1 MALGSGKLFGP
12 DLLEQIFL
20 IKSFSAI
27 SQIKFWY
34 VGQNRHMLVVENQ
47 EGPIELQNRNC
58 LYLIEKVIMVT
69 ENVIK
74 TEIEENKNE
83 RVKDIIKNC
92 KI

>member
-1 MALGSGKLFGP
+1 
-12 DLLEQIFL
+12 
-20 IKSFSAI
+20 
-27 SQIKFWY
+27 
-34 VGQNRHMLVVENQ
+34 MLVVENQ

>member
-1 MALGSGKLFGP
+1 
-12 DLLEQIFL
+12 
-20 IKSFSAI
+20 
-27 SQIKFWY
+27 
-34 VGQNRHMLVVENQ
+34 MLVVENQ

-58 LYLIEKVIMVT
+58 LCLIEKVIMVT
-69 ENVIK
+69 ENVNK